1 MLDLDTA
8 EDLVGA
14 DLEEEGLVEED
25 FMAAVAFMAADFTI
39 VATAD
44 SALAS
49 HTSLGRAHTCVSRM
63 EKWTPGS
70 VAMSANLPH
79 LRLYGT

>member
-8 EDLVGA
+8 EDLVEA
-14 DLEEEGLVEED
+14 DLVEEGLEEED
-25 FMAAVAFMAADFTI
+25 FMAVEAMAADFTM

>member
-8 EDLVGA
+8 EDLVEA
-14 DLEEEGLVEED
+14 DLVEADLVEEGLVEED
-25 FMAAVAFMAADFTI
+25 FMAAEAFMA
-39 VATAD
+39 AD

>member
-14 DLEEEGLVEED
+14 DLVEEGLEEED
-25 FMAAVAFMAADFTI
+25 FMAVEAMAADFTI

-79 LRLYGT
+79 LRLYST